1 MGKGDIRT
9 KRGKIFRGTHGN
21 SRRRQK
27 EKAKKRRKPQGTGAP
42 PSSPPRPTGAS

>member
-21 SRRRQK
+21 SRRRQ
-27 EKAKKRRKPQGTGAP
+27 
-42 PSSPPRPTGAS
+42 